1 MIRGTIT
8 AMVTPFDAEGEL
20 DVETTEQLAVWL
32 AERGADGLFV
42 AGTTGESLLL
52 SLDERQRVIEAAVK
66 AVGGRIAVLAQIGC
80 ANTADSIA
88 LAEHAARAGADG
100 VVVLCPFFFK
110 VDDAGMTA
118 HFAAVAAAV
127 PETPVYLY
135 NIPGYCRNNISPA
148 VVSALLERAPN
159 FAGIKDSSQD
169 MILLQQYVKLA
180 PEGFAV
186 LVGSDSALLAGM
198 AVGGVGGVSA
208 TSNVFPSVVSD
219 VIQTFWSGDLEA
231 AQAAQRRMHELISLL
246 KMGPPLAGY
255 KAGLALRG
263 LPVGGLRSPLRDM
276 TPDEHAHF
284 AEAFKAAWPGS

>member
-8 AMVTPFDAEGEL
+8 AMVTPFDAEGKL
-20 DVETTEQLAVWL
+20 DVQTTQRLAVWL
-32 AERGADGLFV
+32 AERGVDGLFV

-52 SLDERQRVIEAAVK
+52 SLDERRRLTEVTVE
-66 AVGGRIAVLAQIGC
+66 AVGGRITVLAQIGC

-88 LAEHAARAGADG
+88 LAKHAARAGADG
-100 VVVLCPFFFK
+100 VVALCPFFFK
-110 VDDAGMTA
+110 VDDVGMTA

-127 PETPVYLY
+127 PETPIYLY
-135 NIPGYCRNNISPA
+135 NIPGNCRNTISPA
-148 VVSALLERAPN
+148 VVSALLEQAPN

-180 PEGFAV
+180 PDGFAV

-198 AVGGVGGVSA
+198 AAGGVGGVSA
-208 TSNVFPSVVSD
+208 ASNVFPSVVSD
-219 VIQTFWSGDLEA
+219 VIRTFWSGDLES
-231 AQAAQRRMHELISLL
+231 AQAAQRRMNELVDLL
-246 KMGPPLAGY
+246 KMAPPLAGY

-276 TPDEHAHF
+276 TPDEHARF
-284 AEAFKAAWPGS
+284 AEAFQAAWPG